1 MAKPAELSVWVSEE
15 SDELLGL
22 LSFRVGGHGLLARCI
37 GLIGLLVCRFG
48 ELGLLVCRIGE
59 LGLVS
64 FCLSLGEWR
73 VGDSSFETDFNFV
86 VEEDE
91 H

>member
-1 MAKPAELSVWVSEE
+1 MAKPAELSVLVSEE

-22 LSFRVGGHGLLARCI
+22 LSCRVGGHGLLARCI
-37 GLIGLLVCRFG
+37 GG
-48 ELGLLVCRIGE
+48 LGLLVCRIGE
-59 LGLVS
+59 LGLLA